1 MKPCIFYFLLL
12 SVAAAC
18 GNPPAPK
25 PEGYLRIDLPEKHYR
40 LFDNVA
46 FPYRFEYPV
55 YASVAPDTTSHHHEP
70 YWLNIHLPEKATIH
84 FSYKKIKNNLPELLD
99 DTHNFVYRHV
109 IKASAITETPI
120 HNSEKKTYGMF
131 YEISGEAASS
141 VQFYATDSVRH
152 FIRGALYFMETPNY
166 AYLAPM
172 ISYYTADIEHL
183 IETLQWK

>member
-1 MKPCIFYFLLL
+1 MKPSPLYVLLL
-12 SVAAAC
+12 CVATAC

-40 LFDNVA
+40 LFDSLT
-46 FPYRFEYPV
+46 FPYRFECPM
-55 YASVAPDTTSHHHEP
+55 YARVAPDTTSHNHEP
-70 YWLNIHLPEKATIH
+70 YWLNIGLPEKATLH
-84 FSYKKIKNNLPELLD
+84 FSYKRIKNNFPELLD

-120 HNSEKKTYGMF
+120 RHSEKQIYGML

-152 FIRGALYFMETPNY
+152 FVRGALYFMETPNY

-172 ISYYTADIEHL
+172 ISYYTSDIERL